1 MKILLAIITTTLYLT
16 SCSQPA
22 KSTQT
27 IEPEKD
33 SVQRI
38 CNVYSGASQSKFKE
52 GTFAEYICN
61 LTLKPKRHKVHLYN
75 GDLRSWQIPQE
86 RVVDID
92 VDSTGLQQCADALI
106 RLYAEYLFANKEYD
120 KIHFCLTNG
129 FDMQYK
135 RWAEGDRVV
144 IKGNSTRWK
153 VKAAKKDYSHFAFM
167 DYLAIVFKYAGT
179 YSLNKDLKPCNY
191 GKNFA
196 SKLKTGDI
204 LIRPADIMKGTLG
217 HAIMFIQR
225 RGDEFIFLQSF
236 TPAQEIE
243 VFSSKYV
250 DFSYNANVMSV
261 LGYDFRSQNIKHFE
275 Y

>member
-1 MKILLAIITTTLYLT
+1 MKILLAIITTILCLT
-16 SCSQPA
+16 SCSQPV
-22 KSTQT
+22 KSTQA
-27 IEPEKD
+27 IKPEKD

-38 CNVYSGASQSKFKE
+38 CDVYSNGSQCNCKE
-52 GTFAEYICN
+52 ETFAEYIWK
-61 LTLKPKRHKVHLYN
+61 LALKPKCHMVHLYN

-92 VDSTGLQQCADALI
+92 VDSIGLQQCADALI

-135 RWAEGDRVV
+135 RWAEGDRVIV
-144 IKGNSTRWK
+144 KGNNTHWK
-153 VKAAKKDYSHFAFM
+153 MNAAEKDYSHSVFM

-179 YSLNKDLKPCNY
+179 YSLNKNLQPCNY

-196 SKLKTGDI
+196 GKLKTGDI
-204 LIRPADIMKGTLG
+204 LIRPADIRKGTLG

-261 LGYDFRSQNIKHFE
+261 LGYDFQSQNIKHFP
-275 Y
+275 

>member
-1 MKILLAIITTTLYLT
+1 MKTTLVIITTILFLA

-27 IEPEKD
+27 TEPEKD
-33 SVQRI
+33 GVQRI
-38 CNVYSGASQSKFKE
+38 SDVYFGGSQCKCKE

-61 LTLKPKRHKVHLYN
+61 LTLKSKRHRVHLYN

-92 VDSTGLQQCADALI
+92 VDSEGLQQCADALI

-135 RWAEGDRVV
+135 RWAEGDRVIV
-144 IKGNSTRWK
+144 KGNNTRWK
-153 VKAAKKDYSHFAFM
+153 VNAAEKDYSHSAFM
-167 DYLAIVFKYAGT
+167 DYLTIVFKYAGT
-179 YSLNKDLKPCNY
+179 YSLNKNLKPCNY

-196 SKLKTGDI
+196 GKLKTGDI
-204 LIRPADIMKGTLG
+204 LIRPADIIKGTLG

-225 RGDEFIFLQSF
+225 RGDEFIFLQSY

-250 DFSYNANVMSV
+250 EFGYNANVMSV

>member
-1 MKILLAIITTTLYLT
+1 MT

-27 IEPEKD
+27 IASEKD
-33 SVQRI
+33 SVQHI
-38 CNVYSGASQSKFKE
+38 CDVYSNGYQCKCKE
-52 GTFAEYICN
+52 RTFAEYICN
-61 LTLKPKRHKVHLYN
+61 LTLKPKYHKVHLYN
-75 GDLRSWQIPQE
+75 GELRSWQIPLE

-92 VDSTGLQQCADALI
+92 VDSKGLQQCADALI

-120 KIHFCLTNG
+120 KIHFSLTNG
-129 FDMQYK
+129 FNMQYK
-135 RWAEGDRVV
+135 RWAEGDRVIV
-144 IKGNSTRWK
+144 KGNSTQWK
-153 VKAAKKDYSHFAFM
+153 VKAAKKDYSHSAFM
-167 DYLAIVFKYAGT
+167 RYLTIVFKYAGT

-204 LIRPADIMKGTLG
+204 LIHPADIMKGTLG

-250 DFSYNANVMSV
+250 EFGYNANVMSV
-261 LGYDFRSQNIKHFE
+261 LGYDFQSQNIKHFE